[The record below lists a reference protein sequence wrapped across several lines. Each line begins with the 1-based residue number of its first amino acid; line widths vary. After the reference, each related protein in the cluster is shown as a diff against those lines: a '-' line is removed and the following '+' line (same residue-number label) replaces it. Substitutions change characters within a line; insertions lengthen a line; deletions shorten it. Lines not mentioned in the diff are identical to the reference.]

1 MEFEKLWVQ
10 KQALRKIAIPFRG
23 ICISFL
29 DLNRDL
35 ERCQHVN
42 GWSWKDYMILTSM
55 PKNILRHYM
64 IPNPKSQVWYR
75 SLHGNTFW
83 RWALGLVLRL
93 GSSKNLDP
101 ILNTS
106 LTNIYAQNNQAPTS
120 MIITRISMFSWGSNV
135 GTWDPMWT
143 GPNYLKH
150 IEGFPQIPL
159 EWRYNSWKYG
169 FKYCK
174 ESLEW
179 KIK

>member
-1 MEFEKLWVQ
+1 MV
-10 KQALRKIAIPFRG
+10 
-23 ICISFL
+23 
-29 DLNRDL
+29 DL
-35 ERCQHVN
+35 
-42 GWSWKDYMILTSM
+42 GKTTWSWLVCQKISLDITWSQILSPKYDIDPYMGTLFGDDHWD
-55 PKNILRHYM
+55 LC
-64 IPNPKSQVWYR
+64 WD
-75 SLHGNTFW
+75 
-83 RWALGLVLRL
+83 LGRA
-93 GSSKNLDP
+93 KKLDP
-101 ILNTS
+101 TLNTS